1 MYQPALI
8 TIAHG
13 AGVGFSVIFSAQ
25 GLLCRVMVGFEQRY
39 LSAMLVLSFPMWV

>member
-1 MYQPALI
+1 MHQPALI

-13 AGVGFSVIFSAQ
+13 AAVDFSVIFSAQ

-39 LSAMLVLSFPMWV
+39 LSAVLVLSFSM